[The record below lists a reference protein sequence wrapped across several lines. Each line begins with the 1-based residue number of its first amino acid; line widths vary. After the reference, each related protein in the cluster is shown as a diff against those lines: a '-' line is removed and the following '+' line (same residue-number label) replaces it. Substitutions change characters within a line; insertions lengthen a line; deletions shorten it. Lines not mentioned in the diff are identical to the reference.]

1 MSLIHCC
8 LFGTIEYLAIWFGV
22 LIKTVEMETIT
33 NIIDNDRRVT
43 TPKSV
48 RTALHQAWQAWMIDK
63 FTCEDSV
70 TGLGCSRFN

>member
-33 NIIDNDRRVT
+33 NGGFKTEAQHGI
-43 TPKSV
+43 
-48 RTALHQAWQAWMIDK
+48 
-63 FTCEDSV
+63 
-70 TGLGCSRFN
+70 